1 MIESEAESM
10 TRSLSTWS
18 VTMTTEDLVQI
29 KSMLQD
35 LRFIQAAAL
44 VGSKM
49 HEHKDSVAY
58 MRQIVRLIDLVDS
71 EVKK

>member
-1 MIESEAESM
+1 M
-10 TRSLSTWS
+10 TKSLNRWM
-18 VTMTTEDLVQI
+18 VAMTTEDLMQI

-58 MRQIVRLIDLVDS
+58 MKQIVRMIDLVDS